1 MFGTNQTERN
11 VFVFVVYTQSLVFT
25 VMSIYCQFIF
35 FVVLTSPSGE
45 FTGFLDGFH

>member
-35 FVVLTSPSGE
+35 FVGLTFTSGDFCRVLGN
-45 FTGFLDGFH
+45 FH